1 MAFVLLVRY
10 YRFYYLF
17 LILFVQTAE
26 AIEPVKLAGQ
36 SSTQDEYWSETIE
49 PTNSLLDLRLGE
61 VWRYRDLVMLFVRRD
76 FVSTYKQTVLGPIWF
91 FIQPLLTTLTYVF
104 IFGNV
109 AQLSTDGMPM
119 LVFYMAGITVWN
131 YFSQTLTS
139 TATVFTTNA
148 AIFGKV
154 YFPRLTMPLSIV
166 LSNLVRF
173 AIQLGLFLVVWL
185 YYLLKGSVMHPN
197 YWLILLTPVLVILM
211 GLLSL
216 GLGMIFS
223 ALTTK
228 YRDLALLLTFGVQ
241 LLMYAAPVI
250 YPLSSVKQANLKMV
264 IMANPMS
271 PIVETFRYAFLGA
284 GTFSWGY
291 LGYSAA
297 ATGIILLIGTIVFNK
312 VEKTFTDT
320 V

>member
-1 MAFVLLVRY
+1 M
-10 YRFYYLF
+10 
-17 LILFVQTAE
+17 QTTE
-26 AIEPVKLAGQ
+26 AVKQVESFPIASPVEGREWTEIIEPQ
-36 SSTQDEYWSETIE
+36 
-49 PTNSLLDLRLGE
+49 TNLLDLRLGE

-91 FIQPLLTTLTYVF
+91 FIQPLLTTLTYVI

-109 AQLSTDGMPM
+109 AKLSTDGLPQ
-119 LVFYMAGITVWN
+119 LLFYMTGITVWN
-131 YFSQTLTS
+131 YFSTTLTS
-139 TATVFTTNA
+139 VSTVFTTNA

-173 AIQLGLFLVVWL
+173 GIQLALFVGLWI
-185 YYLLKGSVMHPN
+185 YYLITDSRIHPN
-197 YWLILLTPVLVILM
+197 WLITVTPLLIILM

-228 YRDLALLLTFGVQ
+228 YRDLAMLLIFGVQ
-241 LLMYAAPVI
+241 LFMYATPVI
-250 YPLSSVKQANLKMV
+250 YPLSGVPAKYQLW
-264 IMANPMS
+264 ILANPMTS
-271 PIVETFRYAFLGA
+271 IVETFRYAFTGA
-284 GTFSWGY
+284 GIFNWLH
-291 LGYSAA
+291 LGYSAVVTLVLLA
-297 ATGIILLIGTIVFNK
+297 VGIVIFNK
-312 VEKTFTDT
+312 VQKSFTDT